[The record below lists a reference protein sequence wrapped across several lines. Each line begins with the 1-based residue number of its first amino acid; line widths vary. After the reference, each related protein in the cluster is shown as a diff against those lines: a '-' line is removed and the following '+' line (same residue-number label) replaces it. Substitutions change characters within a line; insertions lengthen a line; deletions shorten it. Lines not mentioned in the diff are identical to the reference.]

1 MVNYYQIPPSTILA
15 PYIRFFWVFEM
26 DGIAGDPYVYRSMA
40 DSCTEMIFHYKGRF
54 HKTDDS
60 NIEPFSIVQGASR
73 SYNRYT
79 TVDDFGIIGVY
90 LYPFAANALLGTT
103 AHEISNQSVDLYTLL
118 GADGRSLEEQVMLA
132 ADNKA
137 RLQILSSF
145 LEQRLLKEQPTVLP
159 LHHAIRQVIHANI
172 FTSTNEL
179 SEQYCLSRR
188 QFERKFKEYSG
199 FSPKLYNR
207 IVRFGKAMNNYGLKH
222 KSLTD
227 IAYDC
232 GYYDQSH
239 FIHDFKEFSGYH
251 PKQYFSGK
259 AEGIEY
265 RDI

>member
-1 MVNYYQIPPSTILA
+1 MVTFYQIPPSSLLA

-26 DGIAGDPYVYRSMA
+26 DSIAGNPYVYRSMA

-54 HKTDDS
+54 HTPGD
-60 NIEPFSIVQGASR
+60 NRLEPFSMVQGASR

-79 TVDDFGIIGVY
+79 TVDDFGIFGVY
-90 LYPFAANALLGTT
+90 LYPFAANVLLGTT
-103 AHEISNQSVDLYTLL
+103 AQEISNQSPDLHTLL
-118 GADGRSLEEQVMLA
+118 GVEGRSLEEEMMLA
-132 ADNKA
+132 KDNKA
-137 RLQILSSF
+137 RYRILSSF
-145 LEQRLLKEQPTVLP
+145 LEQRLIKEQPAVLP
-159 LHHAIRQVIHANI
+159 LHHAIRQVIHTTSFTNI
-172 FTSTNEL
+172 DQL

-207 IVRFGKAMNNYGLKH
+207 IVRFGKAMNNYGVKH
-222 KSLTD
+222 KTLTE

-251 PKQYFSGK
+251 PKQYFSGN

-265 RDI
+265 RDV